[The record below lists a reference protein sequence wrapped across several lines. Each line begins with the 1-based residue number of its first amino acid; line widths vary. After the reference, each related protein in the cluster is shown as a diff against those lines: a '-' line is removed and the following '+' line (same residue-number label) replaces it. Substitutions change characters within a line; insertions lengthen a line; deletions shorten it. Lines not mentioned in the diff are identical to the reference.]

1 VVFYSKIVEVKLF
14 VCGMEPVNWLPF

>member
-14 VCGMEPVNWLPF
+14 VLLSGLTL